1 VIEENEIF
9 IFFSFSP
16 SYNLLNFISMIRATN
31 KKIVMIQDTH
41 QFSLH
46 QGSANSS
53 LVKPDLFFAA
63 SDQEEQ
69 FISDSNLLPSCS
81 ISSRGWLFQNEF
93 DEYLAT
99 KPIKPQK
106 NILIAFSAPA
116 HLTISSRETLAK
128 RLVVFNWV
136 ASSFPEYKILIKLHP
151 HENQDFFMSHFS
163 KKNFK
168 FHLLPIQSSIIS
180 AIQISEI
187 IVSSNE
193 TQIPL
198 DVICHDDQKQ
208 IFLYSYQKKNFLKDK
223 TSTLFTDQINNV
235 EIGLLDYPSRQEIF
249 KTYLKYDKDM
259 HKNFLQDIY
268 SINQKTNRDDI
279 LIGIY
284 LWLFIYQKKSAILDF
299 IKFKKLDKYTNL
311 YNLLLNKEF
320 DLELLNES
328 FQDQSIRDPLF
339 IIVIRNAISNNISS
353 RKYINYVNQYFAK
366 EYLLSFFLK
375 DTQRFKNF
383 LASHNLNT
391 NFQRDYD
398 NLLNNLHSLYILKS
412 KFSAI
417 LFSLLAIIYSLKIP
431 WISMITFKI
440 SDRIFKY

>member
-1 VIEENEIF
+1 
-9 IFFSFSP
+9 
-16 SYNLLNFISMIRATN
+16 
-31 KKIVMIQDTH
+31 
-41 QFSLH
+41 
-46 QGSANSS
+46 
-53 LVKPDLFFAA
+53 
-63 SDQEEQ
+63 
-69 FISDSNLLPSCS
+69 
-81 ISSRGWLFQNEF
+81 
-93 DEYLAT
+93 
-99 KPIKPQK
+99 
-106 NILIAFSAPA
+106 
-116 HLTISSRETLAK
+116 
-128 RLVVFNWV
+128 
-136 ASSFPEYKILIKLHP
+136 
-151 HENQDFFMSHFS
+151 MSHFS

-235 EIGLLDYPSRQEIF
+235 EIGLLDYPSRQEIS

-268 SINQKTNRDDI
+268 SLNQKTNRDDI

-311 YNLLLNKEF
+311 YNLLVNKEF
-320 DLELLNES
+320 DLELLNDS

-383 LASHNLNT
+383 LASHNLDT

-417 LFSLLAIIYSLKIP
+417 LFSLLDIIYSLKIP